1 MTFIVCLFQASSH
14 GSCTFEKREPDLQCR
29 WKVSECACRLFFV
42 HSIRWYFFLIPAIH
56 CLVTFFY
63 FLLTGEHWLCLTMKN
78 DPREKTKSC
87 QTSGRWFIRKSTK
100 RNSCFSSYLS
110 FLWFQLLFPALLDDG
125 QAYQILAHKLQK
137 RKRDKILP
145 IDSQNNAFA
154 SFRITA
160 FFFCGPGCLGRQ
172 CYSLD

>member
-1 MTFIVCLFQASSH
+1 MEAVRLRKENQIYSADEKWVNVPVDCSLSIASGGVFLDSSH
-14 GSCTFEKREPDLQCR
+14 SLPCNF
-29 WKVSECACRLFFV
+29 
-42 HSIRWYFFLIPAIH
+42 
-56 CLVTFFY
+56 FFY

-110 FLWFQLLFPALLDDG
+110 FLRFQLLFPVLLDDG

-145 IDSQNNAFA
+145 IDSQSNAFA

-160 FFFCGPGCLGRQ
+160 FFFCGPGCSGRQ
-172 CYSLD
+172 CYSLN